1 MTQNSVSADKIP
13 LSPNFWAKNIN
24 LPNFETCSQL
34 GFHCSSVVGDGVV
47 ELVVD
52 TGKLTWGGT
61 VVTIMAISEY
71 RMMRV
76 IIRIIRMIRMI
87 IDMIVHGYHRIMVM

>member
-1 MTQNSVSADKIP
+1 MGQKYQSFTDI
-13 LSPNFWAKNIN
+13 PNFG
-24 LPNFETCSQL
+24 TCSQL
-34 GFHCSSVVGDGVV
+34 GSHCSSVVGDGVV
-47 ELVVD
+47 EVVVD
-52 TGKLTWGGT
+52 TGKLTWGVT

-87 IDMIVHGYHRIMVM
+87 IDMIVHIYHRIMVM

>member
-1 MTQNSVSADKIP
+1 M
-13 LSPNFWAKNIN
+13 
-24 LPNFETCSQL
+24 
-34 GFHCSSVVGDGVV
+34 VGDGVV

-71 RMMRV
+71 RMMSV
-76 IIRIIRMIRMI
+76 IIRIIRMITMI
-87 IDMIVHGYHRIMVM
+87 INMIVHGYHRTMVM